1 MGSADGQDTLKKHL
15 HRLGR
20 WLEPGLGIKR
30 WLALGVVGMALV
42 SLGLAVIILDVYRA
56 NPTSPL
62 LSVLSLRGL
71 PRWERA
77 LVFGLSGVIL
87 TLIAFLQLN
96 RTLLAPYLRPGRAVV
111 DAVANHRRLE
121 RGLRIVAVGGGTGL
135 SALLR
140 GLKVHTG
147 NITAVV
153 TMADDG
159 GSSGRLRQSLGL
171 PPPGDLRSCLAALSD
186 DEDLLSQLFQYRFS
200 QGDELGGHS
209 FGNLYIAALAKVTG
223 SFEEGVLEAGKVL
236 AIRGRVLPSTLAD
249 VRLIAEKSAQP
260 KGQLVRVR
268 GESHISE
275 VTGRI
280 THVQLDPSRPP
291 AYPEVI
297 RAILNADMVVVGP
310 GSLFTSIIPNL
321 LVPDLQQAIRTS
333 KAFKV
338 YVCNIA
344 TQPGETD
351 GFTAVDHLD
360 AIQAHVPAPFFD
372 MTIANDTF
380 VGALPPGSD
389 WVQPPQNGGSFVPVY
404 LADLTDPAEPGRHHS
419 GRLAE
424 VLIDLLLE
432 RTSPLELGLSAKEPA
447 AEPMNGA

>member
-1 MGSADGQDTLKKHL
+1 MNSTSSRQTLGKRIR
-15 HRLGR
+15 RLGR

-42 SLGLAVIILDVYRA
+42 ALALAVLILDIYRS
-56 NPTSPL
+56 NPASPL
-62 LSVLSLRGL
+62 LAVLSLRGL

-77 LVFGLSGVIL
+77 VIFGLSGIAL
-87 TLIAFLQLN
+87 TLVSFIQLN
-96 RTLLAPYLRPGRAVV
+96 HTLLAPYLRPGRPVV
-111 DAVANHRRLE
+111 DAVANHRKLE

-140 GLKVHTG
+140 GLKAHTA

-159 GSSGRLRQSLGL
+159 GSSGRLRQALGL

-200 QGDELGGHS
+200 QGDELSGHS
-209 FGNLYIAALAKVTG
+209 FGNLFIAALAKVTG
-223 SFEEGVLEAGKVL
+223 SFETGVLEAGKVL
-236 AIRGRVLPSTLAD
+236 AIRGRVLPSTLSD
-249 VRLIAEKSAQP
+249 VRLVAEKSAQP
-260 KGQLVRVR
+260 EGQLVRVR
-268 GESHISE
+268 GESHIPE

-280 THVQLDPSRPP
+280 THVQLDPGNPR

-310 GSLFTSIIPNL
+310 GSLYTSIIPNL
-321 LVPDLQQAIRTS
+321 LVPDLQEAIRTT
-333 KAFKV
+333 KAFKA

-351 GFTAVDHLD
+351 GFSALDHLD
-360 AIQAHVPAPFFD
+360 AIHAHAAPPLFNV
-372 MTIANDTF
+372 MIANDTF
-380 VGALPPGSD
+380 AGSLPPRSE
-389 WVQPPQNGGSFVPVY
+389 WIRPPREEEAFIPVY
-404 LADLTDPAEPGRHHS
+404 LADLTDPEQPGRHRS
-419 GRLAE
+419 NRLAE

-432 RTSPLELGLSAKEPA
+432 KTSPLELGMPERESLEPT
-447 AEPMNGA
+447 NGS